1 MRINRVNTTV
11 KNILLRDFKQNN
23 NKVGIS
29 DLSLLRMFSVYRG
42 SVPKSLAEGSS
53 LVKGGQPSV
62 PGSVK

>member
-1 MRINRVNTTV
+1 MRIKRVNTIE
-11 KNILLRDFKQNN
+11 NILLRDFKQNN

-29 DLSLLRMFSVYRG
+29 DLSLLRMFGVYRG

-62 PGSVK
+62 PGSIK

>member
-1 MRINRVNTTV
+1 MRIKRVNTV
-11 KNILLRDFKQNN
+11 ENILLRDFKQNN

-42 SVPKSLAEGSS
+42 SVPKSSEEGKSLLKSS
-53 LVKGGQPSV
+53 QQSA

>member
-1 MRINRVNTTV
+1 MRIKKVNTV
-11 KNILLRDFKQNN
+11 GDILLRDFKQNN

-29 DLSLLRMFSVYRG
+29 DLSLLRMFSVYRD
-42 SVPKSLAEGSS
+42 SVTKPSTESSS